1 MPLAYRVGATDQP
14 PAGEAM
20 DVYLR
25 EMALAARSANPS
37 EADEGAA
44 ADLYDQMV
52 RGEAPEPE
60 PGPAPPITEL
70 ANHGWSVVSRGL
82 IRELVTL
89 LPPQPG
95 VTVLPDA
102 LEPPNP
108 FSFRIDVFR
117 DEDLVFVHGKTGTIR
132 CEAHGAMEN
141 DFEELWAVLEG
152 RGGKKWD
159 PAFVA
164 KWRFEVRSD
173 KNAWNAPR
181 TLMPWRGP
189 VSNFTLRFF
198 DPIPDSLE
206 DELAERII
214 YGVER
219 PVIPALDA
227 FDPARVYLA
236 SLRQEKDHGQALGD
250 PRHDVSESRGHSDDS
265 GRRSG
270 PEERP
275 EDGGPVR
282 EEGGLDAEAVDR
294 RLEVGRGVGLRLP
307 EIPLVNVKKKR
318 GRPRR
323 TG

>member
-1 MPLAYRVGATDQP
+1 
-14 PAGEAM
+14 M
-20 DVYLR
+20 DTYLR
-25 EMALAARSANPS
+25 EMAVAAAAAQPS
-37 EADEGAA
+37 EAEEGAA
-44 ADLYDQMV
+44 FDLYGQMV
-52 RGEAPEPE
+52 RGEDAVAVPDSAIMVGGDP
-60 PGPAPPITEL
+60 
-70 ANHGWSVVSRGL
+70 VSKLSFDRVIEKSG
-82 IRELVTL
+82 
-89 LPPQPG
+89 LPPTRPDG
-95 VTVLPDA
+95 WPSVLSPLIPMTA

-132 CEAHGAMEN
+132 CEAQGAMEN

-159 PAFVA
+159 PAFIA

-294 RLEVGRGVGLRLP
+294 RLESGRGVDPLRLF